1 MYARARAWLEELGD
15 QFWLRPAL
23 VVTLC
28 ILLAVLAVQVT
39 SVPGLDEEI
48 AKAWG
53 YSGGAEGARAL
64 LGAVASSSIGVAG
77 TVFSIT
83 IAALS
88 LASGQ
93 MGPRL
98 LRNFVRDSRNQLALG
113 IFIGT
118 FAYSLVVLRTVR
130 TIEEQAF
137 VPHLAVSGAIILA
150 ILCTA
155 TLVWFVHHIATGIN
169 VENVIASVHDDLNHA
184 VAAKTLDEPEPEAIE
199 MSEGVAVRVGANRYL
214 LAVDSGGL
222 AKWAAERNAVVSLT
236 IRPGDYVPKG
246 IAVARVHPPQ
256 EGAEQALQNALTFGP
271 RPVALQDIEF
281 YIRQLTEIA
290 VRALSPGTNDPFT
303 AASVVER
310 LGDTLC
316 QIAGRHLPTGMVH
329 RDGTVRLLQRV
340 SDYEGIC
347 DAMFDIIRQN
357 ASGSAFVLI
366 RLLEV
371 LTMVCEVEDDPDRRQ
386 CLREHAKL
394 TFEEGWRSLQ
404 DRDARADL
412 DRRWKLFNEE
422 ARTTA

>member
-28 ILLAVLAVQVT
+28 ILLAVVAVQVT

-48 AKAWG
+48 AQAWG

-64 LGAVASSSIGVAG
+64 LGAIASSSIGVAG

-98 LRNFVRDSRNQLALG
+98 LRNFVRDARNQLALG

-130 TIEEQAF
+130 TVEEQPF
-137 VPHLAVSGAIILA
+137 VPHLAVSGAILLA

-155 TLVWFVHHIATGIN
+155 TLVWFVHHIAASIN
-169 VENVIASVHDDLNHA
+169 VENVISSVHDDLNHA
-184 VAAKTLDEPEPEAIE
+184 VTTRTLDEAEPEAVE
-199 MSEGVAVRVGANRYL
+199 MPGGVQVRIGGNRYL
-214 LAVDSGGL
+214 LAVDVNGL
-222 AKWAAERNAVVSLT
+222 ADWAEKCGAVVSLT
-236 IRPGDYVPKG
+236 VRPGDYVPKG
-246 IAVARVHPPQ
+246 ISVARVHPPQ
-256 EGAEQALQNALTFGP
+256 DDAEQALQNALTFGA
-271 RPVALQDIEF
+271 RPVALQDMEF

-303 AASVVER
+303 AASVLER

-316 QIAGRHLPTGMVH
+316 QIAGRHLPTGMV
-329 RDGTVRLLQRV
+329 RRNDTVRLLQRV

-371 LTMVCEVEDDPDRRQ
+371 LTMVCEVEDEPVRRQ
-386 CLREHAKL
+386 CIREHAELALK
-394 TFEEGWRSLQ
+394 EGLRSLQ

-412 DRRWKLFNEE
+412 EERWAMFNQQIG
-422 ARTTA
+422 ASA